1 MASTLEKLIAQ
12 LQGNESY
19 KPLTQEEIQKQAAQR
34 YQSVYDQK
42 RLSAQQTYES
52 EDAALA
58 RELSGL
64 QKSYDEQR
72 ASSAA
77 QTKLTYSQADRH
89 ALSRGMQRSSY
100 TEGTLANIGLAGDA
114 AQREIDQVQ
123 TEHEA
128 QIGEKRTLLNNQL
141 SQTLRQLSADQQ
153 SDEQAYADELSAREY
168 DRRVNSQNAANQLAM
183 QLYEYQHQ
191 LEVEA
196 AEQARWQAEFNARYG
211 DGSSSS
217 GGGGRGGSRKTA
229 SVASNAQKAVST
241 VSAVRKNQKEQ
252 QY

>member
-1 MASTLEKLIAQ
+1 MASTLENLIAQ
-12 LQGNESY
+12 LQDNEPY
-19 KPLTQEEIQKQAAQR
+19 KPLTQEEIQKQAARR

-114 AQREIDQVQ
+114 AQREIDQAQ

-128 QIGEKRTLLNNQL
+128 QIGEKRTLLNTQL
-141 SQTLRQLSADQQ
+141 SQTLKQLSADQQ

-211 DGSSSS
+211 EGGSSGS
-217 GGGGRGGSRKTA
+217 GGRGGSRKTA

>member
-1 MASTLEKLIAQ
+1 MASTLENLIAQ
-12 LQGNESY
+12 LQGNEPY

-77 QTKLTYSQADRH
+77 QMKLTYSQADRH

-114 AQREIDQVQ
+114 AQREIDQAQ

-128 QIGEKRTLLNNQL
+128 QIGEKRTLLNTQL
-141 SQTLRQLSADQQ
+141 SQTLKQLSADQQ
-153 SDEQAYADELSAREY
+153 SDEQAYADELAAREY
-168 DRRVNSQNAANQLAM
+168 ERSAASRQNANELAM
-183 QLYEYQHQ
+183 KLYEYQHQ
-191 LEVEA
+191 LDVEA
-196 AEQARWQAEFNARYG
+196 AEQARWQAEFDAKYG
-211 DGSSSS
+211 DGSGSS
-217 GGGGRGGSRKTA
+217 GSSGSSKKKTA
-229 SVASNAQKAVST
+229 AAAQKT
-241 VSAVRKNQKEQ
+241 VSAIVSGTRKNQKEMMK
-252 QY
+252 

>member
-1 MASTLEKLIAQ
+1 MASTLETLIAQ
-12 LQGNESY
+12 LQGNETY

-42 RLSAQQTYES
+42 RLTAQQTYEN

-72 ASSAA
+72 SSSAA

-114 AQREIDQVQ
+114 AQREIDQAQ
-123 TEHEA
+123 TKHEA
-128 QIGEKRTLLNNQL
+128 QIGEKRTLLNTQL
-141 SQTLRQLSADQQ
+141 SQTLKQLSADQQ
-153 SDEQAYADELSAREY
+153 SDELAYADELSAREY
-168 DRRVNSQNAANQLAM
+168 DRRVNSQNTANQLAM

-211 DGSSSS
+211 EGGSS
-217 GGGGRGGSRKTA
+217 GGGGRSSSLKTA
-229 SVASNAQKAVST
+229 SAASNVQKTVST

>member
-1 MASTLEKLIAQ
+1 MASTLENLIAQ
-12 LQGNESY
+12 LQGNEPY
-19 KPLTQEEIQKQAAQR
+19 KPLAQEEIQKQAAQR

-42 RLSAQQTYES
+42 RLTAQQTYES

-100 TEGTLANIGLAGDA
+100 NEGALANIGLAGDA
-114 AQREIDQVQ
+114 ALREIDQAQ
-123 TEHEA
+123 AEHEV
-128 QIGEKRTLLNNQL
+128 QIGEKRTLLNTQL

-153 SDEQAYADELSAREY
+153 SDELAYADQLAQREY
-168 DRRVNSQNAANQLAM
+168 DRRVNSQNTANQLAM

-191 LEVEA
+191 LEKEA

-211 DGSSSS
+211 DGGSS
-217 GGGGRGGSRKTA
+217 GGGGRSGRKTTSA
-229 SVASNAQKAVST
+229 ASNAQKAAST
-241 VSAVRKNQKEQ
+241 VSTVRKNQKEL